1 MTEKGSITAAQ
12 AGMLCTIIIL
22 ANKISLLPALLYEGA
37 KSDGFFVA
45 IILFAIEL
53 MVLGVFFLLKNKYP
67 EASLKEILEKHL
79 GKVVTKIV
87 FLVLMAFFLFK
98 LLLSYSVGYI
108 YIKQHVYQGEFALFA
123 LICFIPVINHA
134 VVKGVRVFSRT
145 IELYY
150 FLLCAGI
157 VICLAVSLI
166 GGINIPLFFT
176 SKPTDFFNTMFKH
189 IFSFGDYLFLF
200 IIIDKIDMKKGQE
213 KKLFKFVAL
222 GIFFVLAIL
231 FMFYSLYQ
239 ITAFM
244 HNNAL
249 ADITVSSV
257 QFNAVGRLDVFA
269 MVTRMFLSFFE
280 MEIFHFAFSEAF
292 CNVFTR
298 LSRNY
303 SVVVFDVIFAIVYFV
318 LVGRF
323 ENMITY
329 TRGWLSYLGIVTNY
343 LIPIIL
349 LFIALPYRKKGR
361 RYEKTF

>member
-1 MTEKGSITAAQ
+1 MEKKSISVTQ
-12 AGMLCTIIIL
+12 AGKLCTIIIL

-45 IILFAIEL
+45 LMLFAIEL

-67 EASLKEILEKHL
+67 EASFKEILEKHL
-79 GKVVTKIV
+79 GKVFSKVI
-87 FLVLMAFFLFK
+87 FIVLMAFFLFK

-134 VVKGVRVFSRT
+134 VIKGLRVFSRT

-150 FLLCAGI
+150 PVICVGI
-157 VICLAVSLI
+157 IICLAVSLA

-176 SKPTDFFNTMFKH
+176 SEPSSFFMTLFKH

-200 IIIDKIDMKKGQE
+200 IIMDRIEMKSGEE

-222 GIFFVLAIL
+222 GIFLVLAIL

-249 ADITVSSV
+249 ADITVSST
-257 QFNAVGRLDVFA
+257 QFNAVGRLDIFA

-280 MEIFHFAFSEAF
+280 MTIFHYAFSEAF
-292 CNVFTR
+292 CNVFTK
-298 LSRNY
+298 LSRTY

-329 TRGWLSYLGIVTNY
+329 TQGWLSYLGLVTNY
-343 LIPIIL
+343 LIPLML
-349 LFIALPYRKKGR
+349 LFIALPYKKKR
-361 RYEKTF
+361 RVYEKTF